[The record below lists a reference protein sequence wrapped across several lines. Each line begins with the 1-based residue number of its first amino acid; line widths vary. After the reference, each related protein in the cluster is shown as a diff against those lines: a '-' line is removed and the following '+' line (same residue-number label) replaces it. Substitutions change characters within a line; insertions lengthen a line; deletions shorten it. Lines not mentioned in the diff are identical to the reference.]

1 MSVSTPMSPSVVCLL
16 CPENHVLS
24 LGSIL
29 VMLKPYLSRVW
40 RAEPGETG
48 QAVLRIV
55 NLDHPDGPALLQQLG
70 GIGPRVLA
78 CAQRPRQHAPGTV
91 HRPFRGYEILAA
103 LKELERIGFH
113 GASVGDASA
122 VRRLETD
129 RDRSF
134 QLRSWPTDFEKQPRE
149 WWRILASLRAR
160 RLTMAQL
167 SQQLQLS
174 RATVAECLDWLL
186 HANAV
191 SVEFDMDA
199 AAATAKSGMAS
210 LLNRV
215 GSHIMDKLRRRA

>member
-1 MSVSTPMSPSVVCLL
+1 MPASTPMSPSITCLL

-24 LGSIL
+24 LSSIL

-40 RAEPGETG
+40 RAEQEDTDRAAL
-48 QAVLRIV
+48 QVV
-55 NLDHPDGPALLQQLG
+55 NLDHPDGPALLQMLG

-78 CAQRPRQHAPGTV
+78 CAQRPRQHQPGTI

-103 LKELERIGFH
+103 LKELERVGFH
-113 GASVGDASA
+113 GAAVGDASA
-122 VRRLETD
+122 VRRLEND

-149 WWRILASLRAR
+149 WWRILASLRGR

-191 SVEFDMDA
+191 SVEFDMNA
-199 AAATAKSGMAS
+199 AAATAKSGKIS

-215 GSHIMDKLRRRA
+215 SSRIMDKLWRRA